1 MDGAWTD
8 NYINVACV
16 GTRMRAMLILF
27 HLPPNTP
34 RPIRNRF
41 PQKLYGQAVSS
52 WGGKYRYRKTGF
64 LESIPYRKLYRG
76 AILVRNE
83 DIDSVLNFLKEWDA
97 IVETRE
103 IIPLDEDLKELS
115 RGVD

>member
-1 MDGAWTD
+1 MLRAFGHAM
-8 NYINVACV
+8 NVMV
-16 GTRMRAMLILF
+16 VVF

-34 RPIRNRF
+34 KPIRSRF

-52 WGGKYRYRKTGF
+52 WGGKDRYRKTGF

-76 AILVRNE
+76 VILVRNE
-83 DIDSVLNFLKEWDA
+83 DLDSVLNFLKEWDA

-115 RGVD
+115 SGAD